1 MSRATLDPARFGR
14 LSCTGVSPFLPGL
27 SSSFP
32 LAFLLLSAV
41 RTPGCSHPGLGSS
54 AFARRYLRNRCYFLF
69 LRLLRCFS
77 SPGSLRMTMDSSYG
91 AWAFPMRVSP
101 FGDLRISA
109 YVRLPEAFRSLSRP
123 SSALSA
129 KASALRP
136 SLLNL
141 CRRAFRSPSRTP
153 CVHSRFRLVLGS
165 PVPLPD
171 TSVCPDGTCDFRLL

>member
-14 LSCTGVSPFLPGL
+14 LSRTGVSPSPPGL
-27 SSSFP
+27 SST
-32 LAFLLLSAV
+32 LLLDFLLLLAV
-41 RTPGCSHPGLGSS
+41 RTPWCSHHGLGSS
-54 AFARRYLRNRCYFLF
+54 AFDRLYLRNRYYFLF

-77 SPGSLRMTMDSSYG
+77 SPGSLRMPMYSPYG
-91 AWAFPMRVSP
+91 AWDFPMRVSP
-101 FGDLRISA
+101 FGCLRIIA

-141 CRRAFRSPSRTP
+141 CRSFE
-153 CVHSRFRLVLGS
+153 LVL
-165 PVPLPD
+165 
-171 TSVCPDGTCDFRLL
+171 TSLSAIAFAFKEFVFFRLL

>member
-1 MSRATLDPARFGR
+1 MSRATLDPAGFGL
-14 LSCTGVSPFLPGL
+14 LSRTGVSPSLPGL
-27 SSSFP
+27 SSSIL
-32 LAFLLLSAV
+32 LACLLPSAV
-41 RTPGCSHPGLGSS
+41 RTPWCSHHGLGSS
-54 AFARRYLRNRCYFLF
+54 AFDRLYLRNRSYFLF

-77 SPGSLRMTMDSSYG
+77 SPGSLRMPMDSPCG

-101 FGDLRISA
+101 FGNLRITA

-141 CRRAFRSPSRTP
+141 CRSFE
-153 CVHSRFRLVLGS
+153 LVLA
-165 PVPLPD
+165 P
-171 TSVCPDGTCDFRLL
+171 CM